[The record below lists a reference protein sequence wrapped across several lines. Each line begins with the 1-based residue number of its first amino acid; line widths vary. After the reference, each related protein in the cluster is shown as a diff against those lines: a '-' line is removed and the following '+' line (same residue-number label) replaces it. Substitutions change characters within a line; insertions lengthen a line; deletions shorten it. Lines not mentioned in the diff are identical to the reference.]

1 MDDIAKFLDEDED
14 ETAHSP
20 ADVEAYAVGFGR
32 LLEGD
37 TSTLQQLCDRNAG
50 SSATSDHA
58 GNATSQSGQDIMSAR
73 DSSSHASSSII
84 ASPHMTNSSQ
94 QPGTISQSKNMVPIA
109 RLVSIIQPQLDQDRA
124 LILPNLFWNLK
135 RKEIHVDVFL
145 QRMRSLVGDQM
156 LRVALLNLKG
166 EGATNSQIAALN
178 QVQSAQLPTDVSI
191 SDNDAAKS
199 REAEWEAD
207 LHIAQ
212 VGQMSTSSS
221 GATIHGR
228 NHPAYPAQG
237 HNKQQHMQSTL
248 GSFSTRVS
256 TWRSRQLSTTT
267 GAVPKN
273 ILAGNTTNMNPNIA
287 ALQNQAQR
295 PSSTSEKQKTT
306 VSPSMTHSSTRLHP
320 LTTTVGTQNKSKAP
334 PEKPPLAGQKKPM
347 TAYCSLPTSSKKHK
361 VSESLADQFQSIE
374 HLNDVTAISGINLS
388 EEEEQLYS
396 GSKKD
401 SRVSEA
407 ARQIEEKLILQKIPL
422 QKKMIEIM
430 AKSGLKNM
438 TSWQLRSLE
447 QCLSLRVDMEK
458 TRHGITVTSDVR
470 KEVMAIN
477 RKAREEW
484 EKKQAE
490 SEKSQKLKKLNSEES
505 KDINAD
511 RKDNKRYP
519 VNMDEVNKMRAKA
532 ANVAAGVA
540 TGINDITSRWKLM
553 IEAKQKEG
561 RYHTSSGPHTN
572 RDEGQKPLASSTN
585 RSVGRKP
592 LASSTTSTRDQAI
605 KPPQVARTISV
616 KDVLAVLEREPQM
629 SKSALLYRLYLS

>member
-447 QCLSLRVDMEK
+447 QCLSLAVEERMHRILSTAIKFSKQRVDMEK

-490 SEKSQKLKKLNSEES
+490 SEKSQKLKK
-505 KDINAD
+505 
-511 RKDNKRYP
+511 